1 MKTLWDRLS
10 EENQKKLESNGIL
23 YPSITKSLISELQNN
38 YTYTDLRFESVIFL
52 VQELTKEDKGWVV
65 LIDDLFNPVLHNEK
79 V

>member
-10 EENQKKLESNGIL
+10 EYNRFKLESNKTL
-23 YPSITKSLISELQNN
+23 YPAITKSLICELQNTH
-38 YTYTDLRFESVIFL
+38 TYTDLRFESVIFL

-65 LIDDLFNPVLHNEK
+65 LIDDLFNYAK

>member
-1 MKTLWDRLS
+1 MKTLWNRLS

-23 YPSITKSLISELQNN
+23 YPSITKSLISELQNTH
-38 YTYTDLRFESVIFL
+38 TYTDLRFESVIFL

>member
-10 EENQKKLESNGIL
+10 EDNRLKLENQKTL
-23 YPSITKSLISELQNN
+23 YPTITKNLIRELQNN